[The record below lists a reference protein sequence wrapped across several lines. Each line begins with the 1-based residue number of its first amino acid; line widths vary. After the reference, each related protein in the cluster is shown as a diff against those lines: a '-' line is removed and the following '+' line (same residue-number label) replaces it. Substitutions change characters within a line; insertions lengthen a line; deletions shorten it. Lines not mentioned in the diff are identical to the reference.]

1 MSTDRRN
8 VSSEDQHAAVLAKIK
23 EYEAHGFSEA
33 SKIHKLIMT
42 ANPGLHARLWYGMP
56 GYAASKDS
64 AVLCFFRKDTLISFG
79 ITEAAQLDE
88 TSSLIPSAWYIRE
101 LNEEVTN
108 KITEVVRS
116 VTIHATNNE

>member
-8 VSSEDQHAAVLAKIK
+8 VNSEDQHAAVLAKIK
-23 EYEAHGFSEA
+23 DYEANGFPEA
-33 SKIHKLIMT
+33 SKIHELIMN

-79 ITEAAQLDE
+79 ITEAARLDNE
-88 TSSLIPSAWYIRE
+88 SIIPSAWYIRE
-101 LNEEVTN
+101 LNEEVTK

-116 VTIHATNNE
+116 VTQ